1 MLQVTISNSQSDTLV
16 ELSFDY
22 REHFSGHKGK
32 WNFSGQRLFKDSLM
46 YYSDVYGSVFG
57 DSTIY
62 YFERKWFNQNG
73 TLRRYVFVNFKK
85 PKRAKLIDKTYS
97 NSGELIEKSFM
108 KAKRVPVQINPEKL
122 DWTEKIK

>member
-1 MLQVTISNSQSDTLV
+1 
-16 ELSFDY
+16 
-22 REHFSGHKGK
+22 
-32 WNFSGQRLFKDSLM
+32 M

-85 PKRAKLIDKTYS
+85 PKRAKLIYKTYS
-97 NSGELIEKSFM
+97 NSGELIEKSFR
-108 KAKRVPVQINPEKL
+108 KAKRVPIQINPEKL